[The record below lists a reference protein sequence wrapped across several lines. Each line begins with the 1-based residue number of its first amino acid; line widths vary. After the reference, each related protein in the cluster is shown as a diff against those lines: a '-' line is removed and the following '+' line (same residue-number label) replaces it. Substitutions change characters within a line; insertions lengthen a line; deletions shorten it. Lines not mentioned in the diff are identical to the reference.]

1 MSSPFPH
8 ASLYGGF
15 AHPLPSPEN
24 SDDDDSSDSDA
35 DGRAEWACA
44 DAQTPDEE
52 ADDEVGE
59 SGAWEALQALRGGP
73 WSTDFLPPPARSPPA
88 PPRSRPSRD
97 SSPLTDLEEQ
107 EEEDEDMETPTSST
121 RSPSLELLIPGSAST
136 STPRRTVLFYSTA
149 TFDTKD
155 AFFEACRTTLLA
167 AYDVRTH
174 IYVNVPM
181 RLASRC
187 CLGQTAYRC
196 PFRVWVDKTD
206 DGWVLAPDKCIWEH
220 SHDRATPSKRAY
232 TVLDDSSDEE
242 DLPAPSRTTRSTRTD
257 RLGAEAAES
266 EQGDARPARRTATRK
281 DPLPY
286 LPADFPRPH
295 TTYYAVKDAYRA
307 FLRLVIPKTGIS
319 LSRVERPASAR
330 LFCNAKGCKFSIS
343 LAKDPVGTLWRID
356 YIASRLEHS
365 HPPHPKLVRDPNW
378 RPFVHSKD
386 ARAALKLYARDRG
399 RNKWARVEDDTDEE
413 DEEDEALE
421 EQTQAQEEDEE
432 EERKVPTTASRILHP
447 PPASCASASDVSFV
461 FAAGAIDAAGE
472 GKARVPNQDKGKG
485 REDERSVRST
495 GNSIGFST
503 AASLAALLLFE
514 LITVDVALE
523 LVLKRAEG
531 EGARA
536 SRVQLGMLGRLIKGA
551 GERVRESG

>member
-1 MSSPFPH
+1 M
-8 ASLYGGF
+8 
-15 AHPLPSPEN
+15 
-24 SDDDDSSDSDA
+24 
-35 DGRAEWACA
+35 RIW
-44 DAQTPDEE
+44 
-52 ADDEVGE
+52 
-59 SGAWEALQALRGGP
+59 R
-73 WSTDFLPPPARSPPA
+73 R
-88 PPRSRPSRD
+88 
-97 SSPLTDLEEQ
+97 
-107 EEEDEDMETPTSST
+107 
-121 RSPSLELLIPGSAST
+121 PSLELLIPGSAST

-174 IYVNVPM
+174 ICVNVPM

-432 EERKVPTTASRILHP
+432 EERKVEQSRPSASATPALAPAAPTTSTPATTASRILHP

-495 GNSIGFST
+495 GNSMSASATVALLPPPSTSASRAAPAPPATTGAPADLHAFLLAHHPSLPSLAPALVLSGFST